1 MKKTEKRI
9 VLANAMSSIAKF
21 SIREAANSRCAFV
34 FHQPKQPCDLKK
46 YRKFCEICTK
56 YIFYREKV
64 DNNCAMCY
72 D

>member
-9 VLANAMSSIAKF
+9 VLANAMSSISKF

-46 YRKFCEICTK
+46 YRKF
-56 YIFYREKV
+56 
-64 DNNCAMCY
+64 
-72 D
+72 

>member
-34 FHQPKQPCDLKK
+34 FHQPKQPC
-46 YRKFCEICTK
+46 
-56 YIFYREKV
+56 EKNIENFRYV
-64 DNNCAMCY
+64 HYC
-72 D
+72 

>member
-9 VLANAMSSIAKF
+9 VLANAMSSIAKFSNWLKF

-46 YRKFCEICTK
+46 YRKF
-56 YIFYREKV
+56 
-64 DNNCAMCY
+64 
-72 D
+72 

>member
-34 FHQPKQPCDLKK
+34 FHQPKQPCDRSEEHTSELQSP
-46 YRKFCEICTK
+46 R
-56 YIFYREKV
+56 
-64 DNNCAMCY
+64 
-72 D
+72 

>member
-21 SIREAANSRCAFV
+21 SIRAANSRCAFV

-46 YRKFCEICTK
+46 YRKF
-56 YIFYREKV
+56 
-64 DNNCAMCY
+64 
-72 D
+72 